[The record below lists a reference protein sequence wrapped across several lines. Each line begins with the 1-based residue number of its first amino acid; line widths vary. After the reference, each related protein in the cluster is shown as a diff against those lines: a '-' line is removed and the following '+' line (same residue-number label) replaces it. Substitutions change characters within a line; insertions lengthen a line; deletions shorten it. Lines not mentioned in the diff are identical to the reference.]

1 MAGTAL
7 RNLPANDEKALR
19 SMRENC
25 ISREKRY
32 KEELQRLTKNHTYI
46 PHTRVTGA
54 YTGQK
59 VNCNGAK

>member
-7 RNLPANDEKALR
+7 RNLPANEEKALR

-32 KEELQRLTKNHTYI
+32 KEELQRLQRIIHIFPILELQELIQDRK
-46 PHTRVTGA
+46 
-54 YTGQK
+54 
-59 VNCNGAK
+59 